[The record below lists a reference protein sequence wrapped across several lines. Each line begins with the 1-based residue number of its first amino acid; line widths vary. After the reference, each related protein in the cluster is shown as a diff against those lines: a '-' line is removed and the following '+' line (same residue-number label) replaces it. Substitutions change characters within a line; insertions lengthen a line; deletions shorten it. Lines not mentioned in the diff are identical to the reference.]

1 MVLLSTSDTSTK
13 KFYSFRF
20 NSHDEKNDQLAF
32 LKFLQLRDFS
42 AVLYDDSIDI
52 NNIPPSHYIVKNMDH
67 HIDIIIPFSN

>member
-1 MVLLSTSDTSTK
+1 MVLLSTSLSSGK

-42 AVLYDDSIDI
+42 ALLYDNSIDI
-52 NNIPPSHYIVKNMDH
+52 NNIPPSHYIVKNLDH
-67 HIDIIIPFSN
+67 YVDIIIPFEN